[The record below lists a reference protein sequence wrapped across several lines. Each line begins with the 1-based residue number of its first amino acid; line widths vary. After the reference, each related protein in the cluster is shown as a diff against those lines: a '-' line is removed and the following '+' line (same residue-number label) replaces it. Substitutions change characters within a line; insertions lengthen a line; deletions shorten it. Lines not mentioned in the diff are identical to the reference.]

1 MSKDARIPDGRVLVV
16 GLGNPGP
23 KYVGTRHNIGFDVV
37 TELSRRWNISF
48 GEGKFRAL
56 SGVGTVGQRQCLLL
70 LPQTFMNLSGESVQ
84 AAARFYKRE
93 ADSVVVAHD
102 DIDLA
107 LGKVKLKLGGGHGG
121 HNGLRS
127 CDKHL
132 GTRDYFRIRL
142 GVDRP
147 PHPSA
152 EVSNWV
158 LGRFGSSLSAYVD
171 HLVDTGADAIE
182 RLLSDGLLEAQGSV
196 HPIAPPK
203 VG

>member
-23 KYVGTRHNIGFDVV
+23 KYVGTRHNIGLGVV
-37 TELSRRWNISF
+37 SELARRWGIAF

-56 SGVGTVGQRQCLLL
+56 SGVGSVGQRQCLLL

-84 AAARFYKRE
+84 LASRFYKRE
-93 ADSVVVAHD
+93 ADSIVVAHD
-102 DIDLA
+102 DIDLL

-142 GVDRP
+142 GVGRP

-158 LGRFGSSLSAYVD
+158 LGRFASASVSSVE

-182 RLLSDGLLEAQGSV
+182 RLLTGGLLEAQGMV
-196 HPIAPPK
+196 HPISPPSP
-203 VG
+203 

>member
-23 KYVGTRHNIGFDVV
+23 KYVGTRHNIGFDTVS
-37 TELSRRWNISF
+37 ELARRWGISF

-56 SGVGTVGQRQCLLL
+56 TGVGSIGQRQCLLL

-84 AAARFYKRE
+84 SAARFYKRE

-102 DIDLA
+102 DIDLT

-127 CDKHL
+127 LDKHL

-142 GVDRP
+142 GVGRP

-152 EVSNWV
+152 EVANWV
-158 LGRFGSSLSAYVD
+158 LGRFGSAASQSVD

-182 RLLSDGLLEAQGSV
+182 RLLSDGLLEAQGVV
-196 HPIAPPK
+196 HPIPAPPI
-203 VG
+203 G